1 MDRTAAIRH
10 RAIPG
15 RQWEHHRYWLVGI
28 GLWVILATLVL
39 ATVETTRNAGNGVPA
54 SNWHRPATERVE
66 SIPAPELPR
75 EWRSE
80 RKAITFD
87 HMYRQEESPGQ
98 IDWVQGASQ
107 RVPGGVSDVG
117 RSPSWR

>member
-10 RAIPG
+10 RVIPG
-15 RQWEHHRYWLVGI
+15 SQWVHHRHWLVGI

-39 ATVETTRNAGNGVPA
+39 ATVETTRNAGSGVPA
-54 SNWHRPATERVE
+54 NNTPATEPAERV
-66 SIPAPELPR
+66 PAPELPR

-87 HMYRQEESPGQ
+87 HMYRQKESPGQ
-98 IDWVQGASQ
+98 IDWVQDASQ

-117 RSPSWR
+117 RSPSRR